1 MCTVSIDI
9 DETAIRDLRPELDT
23 TAAIRSWVQELIDAR
38 LQQIRLEDEE
48 TMDVE
53 EARTMVLETVRKEYA
68 SGKAERRQQALNRDM
83 TPEQLYS
90 LISEEIDEIYAN
102 A

>member
-23 TAAIRSWVQELIDAR
+23 TAAIRLWAQELIDLR
-38 LQQIRLEDEE
+38 LQQMQMEDEE

-53 EARTMVLETVRKEYA
+53 EVRAMVLETVRREYA
-68 SGKAERRQQALNRDM
+68 R
-83 TPEQLYS
+83 P
-90 LISEEIDEIYAN
+90 
-102 A
+102 